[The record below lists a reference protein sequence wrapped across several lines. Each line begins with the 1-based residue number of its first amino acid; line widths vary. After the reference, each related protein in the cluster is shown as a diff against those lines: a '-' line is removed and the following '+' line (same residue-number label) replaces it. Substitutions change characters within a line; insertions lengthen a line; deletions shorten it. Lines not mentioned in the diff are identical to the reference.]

1 MFLGLVSKVFP
12 ADKVVEE
19 AIKLAEKIGSLS
31 KITVQLAKKAVNA
44 CKQNCG
50 LCIAY
55 EVHMC

>member
-44 CKQNCG
+44 CKQSCG
-50 LCIAY
+50 LFIAY
-55 EVHMC
+55 EGQMC